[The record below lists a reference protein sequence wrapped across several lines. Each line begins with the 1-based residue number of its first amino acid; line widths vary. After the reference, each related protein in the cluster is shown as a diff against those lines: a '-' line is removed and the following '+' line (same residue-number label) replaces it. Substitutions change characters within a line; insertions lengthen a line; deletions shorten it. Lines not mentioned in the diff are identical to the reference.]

1 MLAKLTS
8 KNQLTLPKDI
18 VSAFP
23 GVSYFEV
30 SERSG
35 HIVLSPVRLNEGDA
49 VRRKL
54 RELGTHA
61 RPRLPHVPPVGG
73 RTGGAIPA
81 PIVRPA
87 SMRRRLRATRPSP
100 EPV

>member
-30 SERSG
+30 AERSG
-35 HIVLSPVRLNEGDA
+35 RIVLSPVRLHQGDA

-54 RELGTHA
+54 RELGITEQDVQEAIRWA
-61 RPRLPHVPPVGG
+61 RRDD
-73 RTGGAIPA
+73 
-81 PIVRPA
+81 
-87 SMRRRLRATRPSP
+87 
-100 EPV
+100 

>member
-1 MLAKLTS
+1 MLAKLTP

-23 GVSYFEV
+23 DVSYFEV

-35 HIVLSPVRLNEGDA
+35 RIVLSPVRLNQGDA

-54 RELGTHA
+54 RELGITNQDVKEAIRWA
-61 RPRLPHVPPVGG
+61 RRDD
-73 RTGGAIPA
+73 
-81 PIVRPA
+81 
-87 SMRRRLRATRPSP
+87 
-100 EPV
+100 